1 MPHVVVE
8 YSANIRDRIDLP
20 RLIETLHATAIATG
34 VSPEGGTRTRA
45 AERTRDSAPGSTPP

>member
-8 YSANIRDRIDLP
+8 YSANIRDRVDLP